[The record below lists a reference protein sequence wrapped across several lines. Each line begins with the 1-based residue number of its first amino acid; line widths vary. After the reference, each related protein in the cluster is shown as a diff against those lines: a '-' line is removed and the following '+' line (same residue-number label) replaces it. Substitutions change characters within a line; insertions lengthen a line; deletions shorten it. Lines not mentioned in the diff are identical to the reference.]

1 MVPACVR
8 RLSFII
14 LRLLITIGLLW
25 LLASQFDFRHATEI
39 VSKVSLLLLAAA
51 LAALVAS
58 LLMNAVRWQVILAA
72 EGPSPKLG
80 SLTKLL
86 FAGLF
91 FNQVLPT
98 GVGGDAVRAW
108 RCHRLGIPLGA
119 AVRSVLI
126 DRAGGYVV
134 MAVTYMANLPT
145 LLRVLPDPGAR
156 AGILAVLA
164 VTLAGLLAL
173 PLMDFL
179 PAQLMRLP
187 GLAALADLSRS
198 ARRLVLDPGRCIAML
213 GLSILAVGFA
223 VLACKLVGDS
233 LGVPLSFVTWL
244 VIVPPVTLIQ
254 LAPVSLAGWGVRE
267 AAMVIVLA
275 GFGVSATAALAIS
288 VLIGLASI
296 VLALPGGL
304 IWLVDWDIAEAM
316 PAIPHEDHKV
326 SARSH
331 GAIAAGGTA
340 KCDGTVNLC
349 SCDRRYARLELS
361 ASTTMPKRL
370 HW

>member
-1 MVPACVR
+1 
-8 RLSFII
+8 
-14 LRLLITIGLLW
+14 
-25 LLASQFDFRHATEI
+25 
-39 VSKVSLLLLAAA
+39 
-51 LAALVAS
+51 
-58 LLMNAVRWQVILAA
+58 
-72 EGPSPKLG
+72 
-80 SLTKLL
+80 
-86 FAGLF
+86 
-91 FNQVLPT
+91 
-98 GVGGDAVRAW
+98 VRAW

-126 DRAGGYVV
+126 DRAGGYAVV
-134 MAVTYMANLPT
+134 VVTYMVNLPT

-156 AGILAVLA
+156 VGILAVLA

-173 PLMDFL
+173 PLIDFL

-213 GLSILAVGFA
+213 GLSILAVGFG

-233 LGVPLSFVTWL
+233 LGVPLSFATWL

-275 GFGVSATAALAIS
+275 GFGVSATEALAIS

-296 VLALPGGL
+296 VLAMPGGL
-304 IWLVDWDIAEAM
+304 IWLVDWDIAEAR
-316 PAIPHEDHKV
+316 H
-326 SARSH
+326 RQF
-331 GAIAAGGTA
+331 
-340 KCDGTVNLC
+340 
-349 SCDRRYARLELS
+349 ARLRSRQHAQPGLGVLTS
-361 ASTTMPKRL
+361 MPKRPRR
-370 HW
+370 

>member
-1 MVPACVR
+1 MGPAYAH
-8 RLSFII
+8 RLLFIV
-14 LRLLITIGLLW
+14 LRLLVTIGLFW
-25 LLASQFDFRHATEI
+25 LLASRFDFRHATEI
-39 VSKVSLLLLAAA
+39 ATHVSLLLLAAA

-58 LLMNAVRWQVILAA
+58 ILVNAVRWQVILAA
-72 EGPSPKLG
+72 EGPPPKLG

-86 FAGLF
+86 FVGVF

-108 RCHRLGIPLGA
+108 RCHRFGIPLGA

-134 MAVTYMANLPT
+134 MVVTYVASLPT
-145 LLRVLPDPGAR
+145 LLQVLPDSGAR
-156 AGILAVLA
+156 AAILAVLA
-164 VTLAGLLAL
+164 VALAGLLAL

-198 ARRLVLDPGRCIAML
+198 VRRLIFNPGRWTAML

-223 VLACKLVGDS
+223 ILACKLVGDS
-233 LGVPLSFVTWL
+233 LGVPLSFATWL
-244 VIVPPVTLIQ
+244 VIIPPVTLIQ

-267 AAMVIVLA
+267 AAMVVILA
-275 GFGVSATAALAIS
+275 GFGVSAAAALAIS
-288 VLIGLASI
+288 VLIGLALI
-296 VLALPGGL
+296 VLGLPGVL

-316 PAIPHEDHKV
+316 PALPRDNPV
-326 SARSH
+326 CRV
-331 GAIAAGGTA
+331 
-340 KCDGTVNLC
+340 DGM
-349 SCDRRYARLELS
+349 S
-361 ASTTMPKRL
+361 
-370 HW
+370 